1 MPVKGRLMK
10 FVKARNRAKDRHNA
24 AGVAGSSTR
33 GLLRKRSSGQAVVEM
48 ALMGLF
54 LGLLLAAAVDFGR
67 AYYTAVVIENMA
79 GEGAA
84 YAAMYPEREL
94 GDRTCSIMPW
104 SDSQSIQERVRKLAK
119 DRGLVIEAEDQAS
132 ANIQVTVGNNIK
144 ACSKRCQGEAITVQ
158 IKYNLN
164 DLFLPGL
171 LGFKEIPITQSATQ
185 LILRDVEDN
194 RDCD

>member
-1 MPVKGRLMK
+1 MN
-10 FVKARNRAKDRHNA
+10 FVKARNRAKDKHSLMGR
-24 AGVAGSSTR
+24 VGSSPR
-33 GLLRKRSSGQAVVEM
+33 ALLRRRSSGQAVVEM

-84 YAAMYPEREL
+84 YAALWPEREL
-94 GDRTCSIMPW
+94 GDRSCSIMPY

-119 DRGLVIEAEDQAS
+119 DRGLVIEAEDQGS

-144 ACSKRCQGEAITVQ
+144 ACSKRCEGDAITVE
-158 IKYNLN
+158 IKYKLD

-185 LILRDVEDN
+185 LILRDVEKN
-194 RDCD
+194 RDCN